1 MPDDRSTYA
10 SEREIT
16 ELWSEIRHLREEL
29 AKREA
34 PPPQNGNGKPKSDE
48 DSNQKEKQDTG
59 QKREEEKPETPPKS
73 HRLRNMLVLVG
84 AILLLTAGVLWWLH
98 ARHFE
103 NTDDAQIDGHV
114 SGVAARISAVV
125 TAVYVEEN
133 QPVKAGQLLVDLDCR
148 DYQTSAQQT
157 AGQLSQAQ
165 AQTQAEQPNVPV
177 TQVTNRTNIS
187 TAASDVANAQA
198 AVAGAQRDY
207 EAALAKVRE
216 AQANNAK
223 AQADVDRYRPLAE
236 KDEVPHEQFDQV
248 VATAKALAATVE
260 SNQASAAASL
270 QQVEQRKAQLAQAVQ
285 RQTEA
290 EQNAPQQLA
299 IQRAN
304 VATRQAAVAS
314 ARAQH
319 NQAVLNTSYCRITS
333 PVDGIV
339 AKRNAE
345 IGQHV
350 TPGQEVALVSQTAG
364 LWVTANFRETQLR
377 RMHPGQPVT
386 IHVDSLG
393 LDFRG
398 SVENMPAATGAIT
411 SLLPP
416 ENATGNYVKV
426 VQRLPVRIHIDPN
439 QEGLDRLR
447 PGMSVE
453 PKVRVL

>member
-1 MPDDRSTYA
+1 MPEDRTTYA

-16 ELWSEIRHLREEL
+16 ELWSEIRRLREEL
-29 AKREA
+29 AKRESS
-34 PPPQNGNGKPKSDE
+34 PQKNGNGKKPTSGDDGEK
-48 DSNQKEKQDTG
+48 KEP
-59 QKREEEKPETPPKS
+59 EEQPQETPKS
-73 HRLRNMLVLVG
+73 HPVRKLLIVVG
-84 AILLLTAGVLWWLH
+84 VVAILVAGVLWWLH
-98 ARHFE
+98 ARKFE
-103 NTDDAQIDGHV
+103 GTDDAQIDGHL
-114 SGVAARISAVV
+114 SGVAARIPAVV
-125 TAVYVEEN
+125 DAVYVEEN

-148 DYQTSAQQT
+148 DNQTAAQQS
-157 AGQLSQAQ
+157 AGQLSQAL
-165 AQTQAEQPNVPV
+165 AQTQAAQPNVPV

-187 TAASDVANAQA
+187 SAAADVTNAQA
-198 AVAGAQRDY
+198 GVAAAQRDY
-207 EAALAKVRE
+207 EAALAKIRE

-248 VATAKALAATVE
+248 IANAKALAATVE

-270 QQVEQRKAQLAQAVQ
+270 QQVEQRKAQLAQAIQ
-285 RQTEA
+285 RQQET

-304 VATRQAAVAS
+304 VATRQAAVAE

-319 NQAVLNTSYCRITS
+319 AQATLNVSYCRITS

-345 IGQHV
+345 VGQHV
-350 TPGQEVALVSQTAG
+350 SPGQEVILASQTSG
-364 LWVTANFRETQLR
+364 LWVTANFRETQVR
-377 RMHPGQPVT
+377 RMRPGQPVT

-393 LDFRG
+393 ADFRG
-398 SVENMPAATGAIT
+398 SVESMPGATGAIT
-411 SLLPP
+411 SVLPP

-439 QEGLDRLR
+439 QDGADRLR

-453 PKVRVL
+453 PKVKVL